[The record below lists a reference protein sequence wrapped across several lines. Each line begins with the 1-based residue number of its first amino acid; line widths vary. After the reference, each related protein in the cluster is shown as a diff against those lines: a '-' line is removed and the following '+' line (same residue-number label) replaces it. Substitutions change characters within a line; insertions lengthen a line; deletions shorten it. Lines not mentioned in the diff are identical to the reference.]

1 MFVSLLILI
10 SQFQWKEILL
20 IWSAHL
26 LENGQQRNQKL
37 KLQLLFFLLSLS
49 DFPLSL
55 SDATMLDSTSK
66 ATSCI

>member
-1 MFVSLLILI
+1 MVVFLLISI
-10 SQFQWKEILL
+10 CQFQWREILL

-26 LENGQQRNQKL
+26 LENEKQRNQKL
-37 KLQLLFFLLSLS
+37 KLHLFFFLLSLS
-49 DFPLSL
+49 DFPLNL